1 MRIVSWNMNYGR
13 RSDQA
18 RRDAWT
24 FLRDE
29 LRTDLV
35 LAQEASPP
43 PGTNAVYRAIDDNNK
58 NFRWGSAIVALN
70 PALTLKGR
78 IRVPAPECF
87 SRAPEAEELP
97 DTHPGACAVADV
109 LDGAGRRLFTAVSLY
124 GSLEGMPGGSSYY
137 GGPRLHRIL
146 SDLTG
151 VLVRAYRDPVLL
163 AGDFNVST
171 QDGESPENE
180 AAAVFARL
188 RAWDM
193 VDCVARTRADRP
205 RLANCSCPDGDSC
218 SHVRTFRNGNRA
230 DSWAKQLDYAFV
242 SEPVVGALS
251 KCQVLDEEAAV
262 WKLSDHCPILL
273 DLNIEGQ

>member
-1 MRIVSWNMNYGR
+1 MRIVSWNMNHGR

-24 FLRDE
+24 FLREE
-29 LRTDLV
+29 LRADLV
-35 LAQEASPP
+35 LAQEGSPP
-43 PGTNAVYRAIDDNNK
+43 PGFNAVYRAIDDSNRNY
-58 NFRWGSAIVALN
+58 RWGSAIVALN
-70 PALTLKGR
+70 PALTLNGR
-78 IRVPAPECF
+78 TRVAAPECF

-109 LDGAGRRLFTAVSLY
+109 LDASGRRLLTAVSLY
-124 GSLEGMPGGSSYY
+124 GALEGMPGGNSYY
-137 GGPRLHRIL
+137 GGPRLHRML

-151 VLVRAYRDPVLL
+151 VLVRAYRDPVVL

-171 QDGESPENE
+171 QGEESPENE
-180 AAAVFARL
+180 AAGVFARL

-193 VDCVARTRADRP
+193 VDCIARTRADRP
-205 RLANCSCPDGDSC
+205 RLVNCSCPDGDAC
-218 SHVRTFRNGNRA
+218 SHVRTFRTGNRA

-242 SEPVVGALS
+242 SEPVATALNE
-251 KCQVLDEEAAV
+251 CRVLDNEAA

-273 DLNIEGQ
+273 ELNVEGE